1 MRSEVK
7 IIIGLRDWSP
17 DNTGLIPKGT
27 AAARKMDG
35 AVPEEMGLYT
45 DEKGNYH
52 TSGTVGVGWLRDD
65 YGKII
70 IDPITRE
77 KCATIITPR
86 YALNPWD
93 MLIKVMNDPEYEL
106 YVSGA
111 DGDFFKIFS
120 DQDLIPVKG
129 AENGGELLA
138 AISLI
143 KECERVCKKYLR
155 RSMAFKEDNFNGKV
169 VGNIQ
174 VSKHIKANITQ
185 GREDR
190 VFCRYPVFTVD
201 TLENRIMKAALKKA
215 HNVIR
220 SRGLPLKSISR
231 IYSYC
236 ENSLKEV
243 RTVKIGKGD
252 FGRSNVTGFN
262 SVYKKVIDLAKTVIL
277 GTGANDLYSNETEE
291 TNYIIPYTINMES
304 LFEFYV
310 RATIREYLKSNADS
324 QVLLDEYRIPKKNP
338 LFTLKDSEHHAYLLN
353 NYVPDIALIDDSNDE
368 KQYIAVFDVKYQ
380 NSTSKVY
387 KETQRHNSHQ
397 LLFYMLLLNVR
408 RCGFIFPT
416 DRAGA
421 VDESLPGLNMY
432 ELNIQSGDAMD
443 RSIREYTQWVVDM
456 NQESH
461 DGFAERMMSY
471 VKGINAAGGIGRGD
485 E

>member
-1 MRSEVK
+1 MRSDVK
-7 IIIGLRDWSP
+7 IIKGLKDWSP
-17 DNTGLIPKGT
+17 DAAGLIPRGV

-65 YGKII
+65 HGKII
-70 IDPITRE
+70 IDPVTQE
-77 KCATIITPR
+77 KCALIITPR

-106 YVSGA
+106 YVSGSN
-111 DGDFFKIFS
+111 GDFFKIYT
-120 DQDLIPVKG
+120 DQELIPVNN
-129 AENGGELLA
+129 AEKGGELLA
-138 AISLI
+138 AISLV
-143 KECERVCKKYLR
+143 KECERICKKYLR
-155 RSMAFKEDNFNGKV
+155 RSMAFKEENFNGKV

-174 VSKHIKANITQ
+174 VSKHIKTNITQ

-215 HNVIR
+215 HDTIR
-220 SRGLPLKSISR
+220 VSGLPLKSIGR
-231 IYSYC
+231 IYSFC

-243 RTVKIGKGD
+243 RTVKIGRSD
-252 FGRSNVTGFN
+252 FGKANVTGFN

-277 GTGANDLYSNETEE
+277 GNGSNDLFGTETEE
-291 TNYIIPYTINMES
+291 VRFIIPYTINMES

-310 RATIREYLKSNADS
+310 RATIREYLKTRLES
-324 QVLLDEYRIPKKNP
+324 QVILDEYRIPKKNP
-338 LFTLKDSEHHAYLLN
+338 LFTLKDPEHHAYLMN
-353 NYVPDIALIDDSNDE
+353 NYVPDIALIEDSDNA
-368 KQYIAVFDVKYQ
+368 KRYIAVFDVKYQ

-387 KETQRHNSHQ
+387 RDTQRHNSHQ

-408 RCGFIFPT
+408 RCGFIFPS
-416 DRAGA
+416 DKIDSA
-421 VDESLPGLNMY
+421 LPGLNMY

-443 RSIREYTQWVVDM
+443 ESVREYTQWMVDM
-456 NQESH
+456 NQDHH
-461 DGFAERMMSY
+461 DRLAERIMAY
-471 VKGINAAGGIGRGD
+471 VKGISEAGGLIRRD